1 MQKQTHRGLKTG
13 IRFMIHISIWKDLIL
28 LKTGGSTPPESLEP
42 FARWNE
48 KFNCYLLSFSAQNLR
63 RIHSAYGKI
72 PVAQG
77 QDRIDELKLQLS
89 YFNDCI
95 KEIFRVKDLGS
106 KTSYNYKVPPLATYQ
121 HAGVDI
127 LVKGKS
133 VPLFASCGMGKTFM
147 VIMSTQFQIEMG
159 LLQRGKTLIC
169 GKLNTLETGWL
180 EDFEKFSNLKAVML
194 WTPSNY
200 KKKEKI
206 LKALEEPADV
216 YIINHDGLRV
226 YEEELCSKNFDK
238 VVIDESTILKS
249 YKGSFTRSGGAI
261 GKSLMK
267 IAENATYRV
276 IMSGTPAPNGAE
288 DLWGQFKFLDP
299 QGFLLEPSFNDFK
312 EEYMDF
318 IQFGKTPDAP
328 KKYFCPDDSNKR
340 IHDLIMPMSYRV
352 KIRDHLHDLPEK
364 TIIKRSVYMSKEQEE
379 HYKEL
384 LNSLSTVINDEFV
397 SVDIRLAQI
406 AKLRQ
411 VTGGFLIDQ
420 EEVAHEIETATKLTA
435 FDEIMEEIGDEKVVV
450 YAQYRW
456 EIKTLAERYKE
467 IGAVTVYGDNSSAVN
482 VENIKSFIRDPK
494 VKMVI
499 LHPKSAAHGITFTV
513 SHYMIFYSISYSAED
528 DYQCVARIERASQK
542 HPMFVYYLLSKYT
555 TPPKDGTQETIDETI
570 YKVIRQKNKNQEEL
584 IKQDVVSRD
593 ILNAFTL
600 K

>member
-1 MQKQTHRGLKTG
+1 MVS
-13 IRFMIHISIWKDLIL
+13 FSVWKDIIIL
-28 LKTGGSTPPESLEP
+28 RTGGSTPPESLEP

-48 KFNCYLLSFSAQNLR
+48 RFSGYLLSFSAQNLR
-63 RIHSAYGKI
+63 RIYSAYGKI
-72 PVAQG
+72 PVTQG
-77 QDRIDELKLQLS
+77 QERIDGLKKDAATIID
-89 YFNDCI
+89 NIGKI
-95 KEIFRVKDLGS
+95 KQIKDLGS
-106 KTSYNYKVPPLATYQ
+106 KVSYNYKMPPLGAYQ
-121 HAGVDI
+121 HVGVDI
-127 LVKGKS
+127 LVNGKS
-133 VPLFASCGMGKTFM
+133 VPLFVSCGMGKTYM
-147 VIMSTQFQIEMG
+147 VITSTQIQIETG
-159 LLQRGKTLIC
+159 VLKRGKTLIC

-180 EDFEKFSNLKAVML
+180 EDFEKFSDLKVSLL
-194 WTPSNY
+194 WVPSNY

-226 YEEELCSKNFDK
+226 YEEELCKKQFDK

-249 YKGSFTRSGGAI
+249 YKGDFTRSGGAI

-267 IAENATYRV
+267 VAEHATYRV

-299 QGFLLEPSFNDFK
+299 KGFLLEPAFNDFK
-312 EEYMDF
+312 EEFMDF

-328 KKYFCPDDSNKR
+328 KKFFCPEDSNRR
-340 IHDLIMPMSYRV
+340 IHDLIIPMSYRV

-364 TIIKRSVYMSKEQEE
+364 TIVKRSIYMSKEQEA

-384 LNSLSTVINDEFV
+384 LKSLSTVINDEFV

-420 EEVAHEIETATKLTA
+420 EETAHEIETATKLKA
-435 FDEIMEEIGDEKVVV
+435 FDDVMEEIGDEKVVV

-467 IGAVTVYGDNSSAVN
+467 IGAVTVYGDNSSATN

-494 VKMVI
+494 VKMII

-555 TPPKDGTQETIDETI
+555 NPPKDGPVETIDETI

>member
-1 MQKQTHRGLKTG
+1 MVN
-13 IRFMIHISIWKDLIL
+13 FSVWKDVIIL
-28 LKTGGSTPPESLEP
+28 RTGGSEPPESLEP
-42 FARWNE
+42 FARWNQ
-48 KFNCYLLSFSAQNLR
+48 KFGGYLLSFSAQNLR

-72 PVAQG
+72 PVTQG
-77 QDRIDELKLQLS
+77 QERINELKLRAADIIENINKIRQ
-89 YFNDCI
+89 I
-95 KEIFRVKDLGS
+95 KELGS
-106 KTSYNYKVPPLATYQ
+106 KVSYNYKMPPLAMYQ
-121 HAGVDI
+121 HVGVDI
-127 LVKGKS
+127 LVNGKS
-133 VPLFASCGMGKTFM
+133 VPLFASCGMGKTYM
-147 VIMSTQFQIEMG
+147 VIASTQVQIEAG
-159 LLQRGKTLIC
+159 VLERGKTLIC

-180 EDFEKFSNLKAVML
+180 EDFEKFSNLKATML

-206 LKALEEPADV
+206 LRALEESADV

-226 YEEELCSKNFDK
+226 YEEELYKKRFDK

-249 YKGSFTRSGGAI
+249 YKGDFTRSGGAI
-261 GKSLMK
+261 GKSLMRV
-267 IAENATYRV
+267 AENATYRV

-312 EEYMDF
+312 EQYMDF

-328 KKYFCPDDSNKR
+328 KKYFCPEDSNRK

-364 TIIKRSVYMSKEQEE
+364 TIIKRSIYMSKEQED

-384 LNSLSTVINDEFV
+384 LGSLSTVINDEFV

-420 EEVAHEIETATKLTA
+420 EEVAHEIETATKLNA

-467 IGAVTVYGDNSSAVN
+467 IGAVTVYGDNSSATN

-494 VKMVI
+494 VKMII

-542 HPMFVYYLLSKYT
+542 HPMFVYYILSRYT
-555 TPPKDGTQETIDETI
+555 TPPKDGPAETIDETI